1 LPNSPT
7 PHMSQQ
13 GNRVTDEAVPRNR
26 LITVEIFGATD
37 SRRLIGLIWSVP
49 TASQAYTISAWSLKK
64 QYAYDENLW
73 SGWRHHNLWWKH
85 LNI

>member
-49 TASQAYTISAWSLKK
+49 TASQAYAISAWSLKNNILMMK
-64 QYAYDENLW
+64 ICEVGDGIIIYDENT
-73 SGWRHHNLWWKH
+73 
-85 LNI
+85 